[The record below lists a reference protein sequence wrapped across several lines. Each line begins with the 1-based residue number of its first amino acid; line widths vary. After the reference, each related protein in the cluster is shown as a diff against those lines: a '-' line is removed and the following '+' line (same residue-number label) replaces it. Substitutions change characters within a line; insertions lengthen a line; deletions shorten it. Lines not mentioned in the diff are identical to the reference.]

1 MKGEAFMTE
10 KQKGTEIKVH
20 HGRLK
25 VKMVAIL
32 LPLIIIA
39 YLIVY
44 FCTYQNTKGILKENL
59 EARVAL
65 NADMISNEMKADVSE
80 VIGIIGNIQLSIER
94 SCSTDKEIEDYIYS
108 IADAYPETI
117 PTGIYCGLTSGI
129 YIDKMWTPDSDWI
142 MTERPWYQEG
152 LKADDVTFGETYLD
166 ADSGKYIIS
175 VYANIKNSN
184 GTVNGVVSA
193 DVQLD
198 NLNHIL
204 TEKSILQN
212 GYIYAIDK
220 SSGMMFG
227 NKMQEE
233 YNGKLLSDFDDS
245 DLQKIS
251 EMLEKGQV
259 MQIVVSNGKYF
270 YLQEIAGTNFVT
282 VSIVP
287 ETDITQSLSSVK
299 SVSLIASIIGIIVM
313 FVAITLILSVFLR
326 PIDRINRMLKK
337 MHDLDLTERTNTK
350 SNDELGE
357 IADNLNQFSEQL
369 SMIIGQF
376 KQSIGKIDEKSEN
389 NLTVANRLD
398 TSAENQYVSIEKLTS
413 TINELS
419 EAINSIA
426 EGATQLAHNVSE
438 TTEAS
443 HMVEDKIGV
452 TLNDVEDGKQNM
464 NKMTEVMTSISEVST
479 ELQEAVHNVRNG
491 LDGINQMV
499 SVINDIAEQTNL
511 LSLNASIE
519 AARAGE
525 AGKGF
530 AVVADEIRT
539 LAESCSNSA
548 IDIVKTTKEMDGLVN
563 VALDKTKANIQ
574 IVQDGTGM
582 VLHTDET
589 FQKIHHNMS
598 DIHSA
603 VETVNKAMKDVE
615 SVATD
620 MAAATE
626 EQTASSEMVLET
638 CEHVMD
644 ISKEFIEERTA
655 IVQEGNDLKALSVV
669 LTGQV
674 EKFKVNE

>member
-1 MKGEAFMTE
+1 MRE
-10 KQKGTEIKVH
+10 KQKKKEATVKVQ
-20 HGRLK
+20 RISLK

-32 LPLIIIA
+32 LPLIIVA
-39 YLIVY
+39 YLVVY

-59 EARVAL
+59 ESQIAL
-65 NADMISNEMKADVSE
+65 TADTVSNEMNADISKT
-80 VIGIIGNIQLSIER
+80 IGIIGNIQVSIEC
-94 SCSTDKEIEDYIYS
+94 SCSTDEEIKDYIYS
-108 IADAYPETI
+108 IADAYPEVI
-117 PTGIYCGLTSGI
+117 PTGIYCGITSGT
-129 YIDKMWTPDSDWI
+129 YIDKMWTPDSDWV

-175 VYANIKNSN
+175 VYANIKDSS
-184 GTVNGVVSA
+184 GTAKGVVSA

-198 NLNHIL
+198 NLNRIL
-204 TEKSILQN
+204 TEKSILKN
-212 GYIYAIDK
+212 GYVYAIDK
-220 SSGMMFG
+220 TSGIMFG

-233 YNGKLLSDFDDS
+233 YNGKLLSDFDAS

-251 EMLEKGQV
+251 EMLKAEQMEQLEV
-259 MQIVVSNGKYF
+259 NNGKYI

-287 ETDITQSLSSVK
+287 ETDVTKRLSSVK
-299 SVSLIASIIGIIVM
+299 SVSLIASVIGIVIMFAAIM
-313 FVAITLILSVFLR
+313 FVLSVFLH
-326 PIDRINRMLKK
+326 PIDKINKLLRK
-337 MHDLDLTERTNTK
+337 MHDLDLTEHTNTK

-357 IADNLNQFSEQL
+357 IADNLNQLSDRF
-369 SMIIGQF
+369 SMIIRQF
-376 KQSIGKIDEKSEN
+376 KQSISDIDEKAET
-389 NLTVANRLD
+389 NLIVANRLD
-398 TSAENQYVSIEKLTS
+398 TSAANQFASIEKLTF
-413 TINELS
+413 TMNELS

-426 EGATQLAHNVSE
+426 VGATQLAHNVSE

-443 HMVEDKIGV
+443 DMVENKIGA
-452 TLNDVEDGKQNM
+452 TMDYVEYGKQNM
-464 NKMTEVMTSISEVST
+464 NKMTEVMSSISGVST
-479 ELQEAVHNVRNG
+479 ELQDAVNNVRSG

-530 AVVADEIRT
+530 AVVAGEIRT

-548 IDIVKTTKEMDGLVN
+548 IDIVKTTKQMDGLVN
-563 VALDKTKANIQ
+563 VALDKTDANIRVIQ
-574 IVQDGTGM
+574 EGSGV

-603 VETVNKAMKDVE
+603 METVNKAMKEVE

-626 EQTASSEMVLET
+626 EQTASSEMILST

-644 ISKEFIEERTA
+644 ISKEFGEERTA
-655 IVQEGNDLKALSVV
+655 MVQEGNDLKALSVV
-669 LTGQV
+669 LAEQV
-674 EKFKVNE
+674 GKFNVNI

>member
-1 MKGEAFMTE
+1 MRE
-10 KQKGTEIKVH
+10 KQKKKEATVKVQ
-20 HGRLK
+20 RISLK

-32 LPLIIIA
+32 LPLIIVA
-39 YLIVY
+39 YLVVY

-59 EARVAL
+59 ESQIAL
-65 NADMISNEMKADVSE
+65 TADTVSNEMNADISKT
-80 VIGIIGNIQLSIER
+80 IGIIGNIQVSIEC
-94 SCSTDKEIEDYIYS
+94 SCSTDEEIKDYIYS
-108 IADAYPETI
+108 IADAYPEVI
-117 PTGIYCGLTSGI
+117 PTGIYCGLTSGT
-129 YIDKMWTPDSDWI
+129 YIDKMWTPDSDWV

-175 VYANIKNSN
+175 VYANIKDSS
-184 GTVNGVVSA
+184 GTAKGVVSA

-198 NLNHIL
+198 NLNRIL
-204 TEKSILQN
+204 TEKSILKN
-212 GYIYAIDK
+212 GYVYAIDK
-220 SSGMMFG
+220 TSGIMFG

-233 YNGKLLSDFDDS
+233 YNGKLLSDFDAS

-251 EMLEKGQV
+251 EMLKAEQMEQLEV
-259 MQIVVSNGKYF
+259 NNGKYI

-287 ETDITQSLSSVK
+287 ETDVTKRLSSVK
-299 SVSLIASIIGIIVM
+299 SVSLIASVIGIVIMFAAIM
-313 FVAITLILSVFLR
+313 FVLSVFLH
-326 PIDRINRMLKK
+326 PIDKINKLLRK
-337 MHDLDLTERTNTK
+337 MHDLDLTEHTNTK

-357 IADNLNQFSEQL
+357 IADNLNQLSDRF
-369 SMIIGQF
+369 SMIIRQF
-376 KQSIGKIDEKSEN
+376 KQSISDIDEKAET
-389 NLTVANRLD
+389 NLIVANRLD
-398 TSAENQYVSIEKLTS
+398 TSAANQFASIEKLTF
-413 TINELS
+413 TMNELS

-426 EGATQLAHNVSE
+426 VGATQLAHNVSE

-443 HMVEDKIGV
+443 DMVENKIGA
-452 TLNDVEDGKQNM
+452 TMDYVEYGKQNM
-464 NKMTEVMTSISEVST
+464 NKMTEVMSSISGVST
-479 ELQEAVHNVRNG
+479 ELQDAVNNVRSG

-530 AVVADEIRT
+530 AVVAGEIRT

-548 IDIVKTTKEMDGLVN
+548 IDIVKTTKQMDGLVN
-563 VALDKTKANIQ
+563 VALDKTDANIRVIQ
-574 IVQDGTGM
+574 EGSGV

-603 VETVNKAMKDVE
+603 METVNKAMKEVE

-626 EQTASSEMVLET
+626 EQTASSEMILST

-644 ISKEFIEERTA
+644 ISKEFGEERTA
-655 IVQEGNDLKALSVV
+655 MVQEGNDLKALSVV
-669 LTGQV
+669 LAEQV
-674 EKFKVNE
+674 GKFNVNI